1 MLSVRRER
9 DYRFL
14 APMLAPIAIPMMAK
28 KIPPTPKVSSTS
40 SEIGMVSRIKI
51 IPGIAP
57 IIIPT
62 IIRFTIIEI
71 IA

>member
-1 MLSVRRER
+1 METPVKKT
-9 DYRFL
+9 
-14 APMLAPIAIPMMAK
+14 AMPMIAR

-40 SEIGMVSRIKI
+40 PEIGIVSKIKI

-62 IIRFTIIEI
+62 ITRFTVIEI